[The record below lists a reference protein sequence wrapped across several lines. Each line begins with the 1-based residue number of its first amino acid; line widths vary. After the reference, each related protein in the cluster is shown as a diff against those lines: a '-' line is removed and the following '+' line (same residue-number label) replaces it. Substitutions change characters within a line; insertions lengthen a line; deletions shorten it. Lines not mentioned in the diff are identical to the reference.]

1 MLISKFGIKAS
12 FSHEI
17 IGIIIQNYQQ
27 RKQMDSGTSFC
38 TYIVYFLY
46 GQMILGPPP
55 SSLTPYSLQGCKTS
69 LLSHNPALYSTF
81 AAPHPLLCETLYSGR
96 ML

>member
-46 GQMILGPPP
+46 GQTISGPPP
-55 SSLTPYSLQGCKTS
+55 SSLTP
-69 LLSHNPALYSTF
+69 
-81 AAPHPLLCETLYSGR
+81 
-96 ML
+96 

>member
-17 IGIIIQNYQQ
+17 IGIIQNYQQ

-46 GQMILGPPP
+46 RQMISGPPP
-55 SSLTPYSLQGCKTS
+55 SSLTPCLPAGLQNSPPLPQPCFVPS
-69 LLSHNPALYSTF
+69 FCCYAST
-81 AAPHPLLCETLYSGR
+81 AV
-96 ML
+96 